1 MVDEFILYDDRQFT
15 KRDWRNR
22 NVIKTAQGPRWLTIP
37 VQVKGR
43 FTQRIDETL
52 VSDRDWPRKHWQV
65 IAQAYR
71 EAPHFK
77 QLEDTIGSLY
87 SAPSEEGLSEINRR
101 FLDAVCGLL
110 GIRTRLTWSMDYPA
124 EGSKTDR
131 LVSLCRLAG
140 ATDYLSGPAAR
151 AYIEDAKFEAAGV
164 ELTYMDY
171 SGYREYPQLHGT
183 FVHGVS
189 IIDLLFN
196 TGDQAPTYLKSFGA
210 RVVSP

>member
-43 FTQRIDETL
+43 YTQRIDETL
-52 VSDRDWPRKHWQV
+52 VSDLDWPNQHWQV
-65 IAQAYR
+65 IAQSYR
-71 EAPHFK
+71 AAPHFK

-87 SAPSEEGLSEINRR
+87 AAPSEQGLSEINRR
-101 FLDAVCGLL
+101 FLDAMCALL

-140 ATDYLSGPAAR
+140 ATDYLSGPAAK

-171 SGYREYPQLHGT
+171 SGYREYPQLHGN
-183 FVHGVS
+183 FEHGVS

-196 TGDQAPTYLKSFGA
+196 TGEEAPTYLKSFGA